1 MVDISSLVAGGGP
14 DSSMISISS
23 SSSLL
28 SSSSHSRHVPA
39 PSQVQPRI
47 FLQKLQEPQP
57 EHWQAAT
64 VFFTPTPPDSS
75 SLLS

>member
-1 MVDISSLVAGGGP
+1 MVDISSLVAGGGRC
-14 DSSMISISS
+14 SSMISISS

-64 VFFTPTPPDSS
+64 VFFIPPSASS